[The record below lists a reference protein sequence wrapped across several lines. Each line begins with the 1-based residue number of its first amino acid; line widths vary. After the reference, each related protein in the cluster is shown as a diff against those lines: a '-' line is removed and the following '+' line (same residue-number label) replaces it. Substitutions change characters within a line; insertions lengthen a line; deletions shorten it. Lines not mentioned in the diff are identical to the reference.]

1 MPEHSESS
9 DRRECIVNPSAP
21 DEYRACASSPC
32 REASTCVDLPGS
44 TFACMCGPNF
54 TGVFCEIEISG
65 RFTTPAFYGR
75 SYVRLKPLK
84 AYYKLSVEI
93 EFKSYNEDG
102 ILLYNQQKADGLGDY
117 VSLAI
122 IKGFVEF
129 RYDLG
134 SGPAVIRSLE
144 KVETGKFHK
153 IVIKRYHRDGMLKVD
168 DGEDMGGQASG
179 HSKALDL
186 QEDTFIGYI
195 PTNHSRI
202 YENIGTDKGLQGCIR
217 KLKLGRQEVGLN
229 IHQSDWVLKTEGI
242 YDCSQHACTAT
253 PCRNKGRCFE
263 MGDLFTCACA
273 PHYQGDVCEK
283 TDDPCASNPCHYR
296 SKCRPHLG
304 SFLCDCLPGTFGK
317 NCEIEYKNVGI
328 LTPEFNGSSYIQFP
342 RLEGIKKTFSVE
354 VSFMPKAPNGLIFY
368 SGQMKNGKGDFVSLN
383 LARGHLQFRFNLGS
397 GIANITSRESLTLNK
412 WHWVRVYREGREGIL
427 QVDNA
432 SIVRGYSGT
441 PLTELNLQTPFF
453 IGSLSNWKQIHR
465 LSGATKGFK
474 GAIQRVILNGHLL
487 PISTSLPDCNLRT
500 SFNST
505 GCGANIGYYDGLPC
519 SMSKNPCQNNGV
531 CIPDLEDFT
540 CKCPSNFKGKY
551 CEMVD
556 EDNLALKFSGMTFLQ
571 YRNRGYR
578 RRKPERGNRYELRI
592 RTFITDGL
600 LLWRSKN
607 RNIAEDYLS
616 VAIVDGYP
624 EFSFNLGLRNTFW
637 AIRSKIRVDD
647 GEWHTIQVRRRK
659 RVGFISVD
667 GHPSIK
673 GIART
678 GAISLRTNS
687 KLWIGGTSVLPPGLP
702 SAYYKGFDGCIK
714 QILVNAKPLDL
725 LANNDLSNIHF
736 CHDNEI

>member
-1 MPEHSESS
+1 MKK
-9 DRRECIVNPSAP
+9 
-21 DEYRACASSPC
+21 
-32 REASTCVDLPGS
+32 
-44 TFACMCGPNF
+44 
-54 TGVFCEIEISG
+54 
-65 RFTTPAFYGR
+65 
-75 SYVRLKPLK
+75 RLL
-84 AYYKLSVEI
+84 V
-93 EFKSYNEDG
+93 
-102 ILLYNQQKADGLGDY
+102 
-117 VSLAI
+117 I
-122 IKGFVEF
+122 IAK
-129 RYDLG
+129 
-134 SGPAVIRSLE
+134 
-144 KVETGKFHK
+144 
-153 IVIKRYHRDGMLKVD
+153 
-168 DGEDMGGQASG
+168 Q
-179 HSKALDL
+179 
-186 QEDTFIGYI
+186 
-195 PTNHSRI
+195 
-202 YENIGTDKGLQGCIR
+202 
-217 KLKLGRQEVGLN
+217 LN
-229 IHQSDWVLKTEGI
+229 IR
-242 YDCSQHACTAT
+242 Y
-253 PCRNKGRCFE
+253 
-263 MGDLFTCACA
+263 
-273 PHYQGDVCEK
+273 EK
-283 TDDPCASNPCHYR
+283 
-296 SKCRPHLG
+296 
-304 SFLCDCLPGTFGK
+304 
-317 NCEIEYKNVGI
+317 
-328 LTPEFNGSSYIQFP
+328 
-342 RLEGIKKTFSVE
+342 KK
-354 VSFMPKAPNGLIFY
+354 L
-368 SGQMKNGKGDFVSLN
+368 L
-383 LARGHLQFRFNLGS
+383 R
-397 GIANITSRESLTLNK
+397 
-412 WHWVRVYREGREGIL
+412 
-427 QVDNA
+427 
-432 SIVRGYSGT
+432 
-441 PLTELNLQTPFF
+441 
-453 IGSLSNWKQIHR
+453 NWKQIHR